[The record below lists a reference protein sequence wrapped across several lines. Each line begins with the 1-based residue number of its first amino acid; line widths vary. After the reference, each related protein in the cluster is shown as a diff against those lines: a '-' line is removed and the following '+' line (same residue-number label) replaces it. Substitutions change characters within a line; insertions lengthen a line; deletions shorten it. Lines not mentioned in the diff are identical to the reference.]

1 MDIRK
6 LKIFIEVV
14 KEESFTKAAKQLY
27 MTQPAISKAILELE
41 QEANTLL
48 FERFPKKITLTPA
61 GKNLLLKAKRLVTLH
76 DELQNELSH
85 LEKDATLRIGSSI
98 TIANE
103 MLTSLIK
110 QLQNKFNDLH
120 IEIEIAIVPT
130 ILQKLE
136 LNEIDIAF
144 VEGVIEETNL
154 VSIPFSS
161 YRIFPVC
168 SKHYYQKHSIQTLAD
183 LTTHPLLLREKGSA
197 IRDVIDST
205 LLLNDY
211 KVTPAWTSTNSNALL
226 QAALNDFGI
235 AFLPENMIYKK
246 IKEGK
251 LKQIKI
257 KNLKLENINHL
268 VYKQQKHLN
277 TQLQYLIQIARASIK
292 D

>member
-14 KEESFTKAAKQLY
+14 NEESFTKAAKKLY
-27 MTQPAISKAILELE
+27 ITQPAISKAILELE
-41 QEANTLL
+41 QEAQTLL

-61 GKNLLLKAKRLVTLH
+61 GKNLYTKAKRLVVLH
-76 DELQNELSH
+76 DELQDQLPH

-103 MLTSLIK
+103 MLPSLIK
-110 QLQNKFNDLH
+110 QLQNQFKDLH

-136 LNEIDIAF
+136 HNEIDIAF
-144 VEGVIEETNL
+144 VEGVIEENKL
-154 VSIPFSS
+154 ISIPFSS

-168 SKHYYQKHSIQTLAD
+168 STLYYQKHNIQTLAD
-183 LTTHPLLLREKGSA
+183 LVSHPLLLREKGSA

-226 QAALNDFGI
+226 QATLNDFGI
-235 AFLPENMIYKK
+235 SFLPENMIHKK
-246 IKEGK
+246 INEGK
-251 LKQIKI
+251 LKEIEVE
-257 KNLKLENINHL
+257 NLKLENINHL

-277 TQLQYLIQIARASIK
+277 SHIQFLIQIAKAFK
-292 D
+292 K